1 MKILPLSS
9 LQRDLNTYGLLLLTG
24 SHPSLLLKD
33 DGSEILKVNFVF
45 AASGSVH
52 TNVTYFKL
60 QEWDHFI

>member
-33 DGSEILKVNFVF
+33 DGSEILKVNFVC